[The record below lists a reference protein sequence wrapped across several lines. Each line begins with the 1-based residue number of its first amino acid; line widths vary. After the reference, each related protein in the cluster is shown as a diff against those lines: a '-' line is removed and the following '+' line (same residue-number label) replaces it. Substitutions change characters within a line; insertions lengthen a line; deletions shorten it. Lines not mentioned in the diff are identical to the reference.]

1 MKNAAHSKRL
11 FRVFGLLIPPPL
23 NFAEFHTRGGR
34 GPQRGRPGMRP
45 PLGVGTLRAGRAAA
59 PGRKEAP
66 AGTRPGGSAGGAA
79 GPGKA
84 PARHTPGRKGGG
96 PRARA
101 AHPSRAARAQK
112 PRGKRACFA
121 RKAAFFRASRAA
133 GGKTPAGAGGRRGGP
148 GKSHGAVRPGGGRG
162 ARERPRA
169 AKRCAPGGAARLGGA
184 TAGRHL
190 RGKKLHTRK
199 QKRTSRRAAGRPRR
213 RTTPGG
219 RRANRAPFFLYSK
232 KGPSAAP
239 FATKVCPGLV

>member
-101 AHPSRAARAQK
+101 AHPSRAARARK
-112 PRGKRACFA
+112 PRGKRARFA
-121 RKAAFFRASRAA
+121 RKAAFFRASRARAGKPRRARA
-133 GGKTPAGAGGRRGGP
+133 GGAAAPEKPTARCARAAGAGRGKGPGRR
-148 GKSHGAVRPGGGRG
+148 
-162 ARERPRA
+162 
-169 AKRCAPGGAARLGGA
+169 KRCAPGGAARLGGA

-199 QKRTSRRAAGRPRR
+199 QKRTPRRAAGRPRR

>member
-34 GPQRGRPGMRP
+34 GPQRGCPGMRP

-59 PGRKEAP
+59 PGRKKAP

-101 AHPSRAARAQK
+101 AHPSRAARARK
-112 PRGKRACFA
+112 PRGKRARFA

-148 GKSHGAVRPGGGRG
+148 GKAHGAVCPGGGRG

-169 AKRCAPGGAARLGGA
+169 AKTVCPGRGGAAGRGDCWTAPSGQKATHSKTKTHPAAGG
-184 TAGRHL
+184 
-190 RGKKLHTRK
+190 
-199 QKRTSRRAAGRPRR
+199 QKAPAANDPGRAAGK
-213 RTTPGG
+213 PG
-219 RRANRAPFFLYSK
+219 AFL
-232 KGPSAAP
+232 PI
-239 FATKVCPGLV
+239 